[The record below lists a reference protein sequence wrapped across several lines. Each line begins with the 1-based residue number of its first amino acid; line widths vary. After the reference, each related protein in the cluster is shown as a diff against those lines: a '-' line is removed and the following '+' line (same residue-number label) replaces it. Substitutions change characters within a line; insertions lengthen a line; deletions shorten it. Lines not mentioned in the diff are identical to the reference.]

1 MRIHLVAATGL
12 LAVLLA
18 ACDAGDGSL
27 GHTITVTVQDVGGS
41 CVVGERHQ
49 MPCDAV
55 ASYLRDTRH
64 HALNEGIAVLVRS
77 GAAFGASSKVA
88 ESLKAAGF
96 ADVTTPTVVI
106 D

>member
-1 MRIHLVAATGL
+1 MRIHLVAATGV
-12 LAVLLA
+12 LAVLLG

-27 GHTITVTVQDVGGS
+27 GHAITVTVQDVGGS
-41 CVVGERHQ
+41 CVVGENHQ

-77 GAAFGASSKVA
+77 GAAYSPSSKVA
-88 ESLKAAGF
+88 ERLKAAGF
-96 ADVTTPTVVI
+96 VDVTTPTVLV